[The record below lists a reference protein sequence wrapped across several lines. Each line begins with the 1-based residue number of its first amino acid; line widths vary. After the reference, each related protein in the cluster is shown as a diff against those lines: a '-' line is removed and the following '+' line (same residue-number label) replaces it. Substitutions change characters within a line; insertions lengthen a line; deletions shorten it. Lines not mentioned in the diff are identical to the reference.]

1 MVDVLE
7 EMEVSV
13 KIAHPNETKA
23 IARAKIKTDKRNSE
37 VQALLLQMKM
47 IPEVN
52 RRSVQN
58 RQTQRV
64 LWRRAFYMS
73 ARTALRN
80 RVYVFLAQ
88 RREEVREKVARQ
100 SNIFSEKGQKILL
113 GLDLARGKKRL
124 LETPLKTIGI

>member
-52 RRSVQN
+52 RRSVEN

-64 LWRRAFYMS
+64 LW
-73 ARTALRN
+73 
-80 RVYVFLAQ
+80 
-88 RREEVREKVARQ
+88 
-100 SNIFSEKGQKILL
+100 
-113 GLDLARGKKRL
+113 
-124 LETPLKTIGI
+124 